1 MVGKPCPQRDSRQ
14 FQSCLHGPVDLLL
27 DCPGQVRDNSQDAL
41 LPDRR
46 RLPHLI
52 REGPCSPLPA
62 PSAVAGSTSTFV
74 ARPASARFPVI
85 MARIV
90 FANAW
95 LSASFCTTTAGRTFA
110 AGHVLERKVGE
121 DDSAALHGAS
131 RA

>member
-1 MVGKPCPQRDSRQ
+1 MSQRDSRQ
-14 FQSCLHGPVDLLL
+14 FQSCLHGPVGLLL
-27 DCPGQVRDNSQDAL
+27 DCPGQVPDTSQDAL

-46 RLPHLI
+46 Q
-52 REGPCSPLPA
+52 
-62 PSAVAGSTSTFV
+62 VAALDQGWPV
-74 ARPASARFPVI
+74 QPASRSIGRRWIHQHVRGSSRIRQVSVI